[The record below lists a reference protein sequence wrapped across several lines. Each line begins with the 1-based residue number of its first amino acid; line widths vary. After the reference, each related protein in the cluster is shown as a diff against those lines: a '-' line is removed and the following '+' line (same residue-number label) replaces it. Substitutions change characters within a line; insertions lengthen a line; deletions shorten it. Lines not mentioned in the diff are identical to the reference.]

1 MSHGLLDSGVE
12 GVGEAKFFRPLFRGL
27 AKHIGVDIWRLVIL
41 LFIFS
46 EQVASELVAIVL
58 NVNLADEKTLDHAR
72 QRWGTIGNGH
82 KNGERHVV
90 PLTPD
95 VFWIL
100 PNHPL
105 SPSALKLASNFAEYV
120 FIDTD

>member
-1 MSHGLLDSGVE
+1 MLTLE
-12 GVGEAKFFRPLFRGL
+12 FR
-27 AKHIGVDIWRLVIL
+27 
-41 LFIFS
+41 IFS
-46 EQVASELVAIVL
+46 SHFSRIFQILDFGFWIKRQLEQIAIVL